1 MENVRLNFCYWCS
14 LSIFMEIQTDTKFFD
29 GLESEKHGYM
39 HSLEKKFSQIKSH
52 SRLPTA
58 RYFDD
63 WSSEWTLPIL
73 ATTESTYKKKNWNGT
88 SSSNYCPDVI
98 LVTWIGAFW
107 CIYKIIFWQ
116 TIECC
121 WLLMAILLSESIA
134 DSVNNCSSFGN
145 ISLKKM
151 SE

>member
-1 MENVRLNFCYWCS
+1 
-14 LSIFMEIQTDTKFFD
+14 MEIQTDTKFFD

-73 ATTESTYKKKNWNGT
+73 ATTESTYKKKIEMELHHQTTAQMW
-88 SSSNYCPDVI
+88 
-98 LVTWIGAFW
+98 FW
-107 CIYKIIFWQ
+107 LPESALSDAY
-116 TIECC
+116 IE
-121 WLLMAILLSESIA
+121 
-134 DSVNNCSSFGN
+134 
-145 ISLKKM
+145 
-151 SE
+151 